1 MSSITFLETIS
12 IASASDRKSSTPER
26 MRLKPTM
33 SPMVYYRMNMK
44 KKKEGREKK
53 KKEEEKKEE
62 EEEEEERKEKGE
74 RDKNWLVVH
83 RILSFRTE

>member
-53 KKEEEKKEE
+53 KKEKEKE
-62 EEEEEERKEKGE
+62 EEEEEERKEKGK